1 MSLTTEARPF
11 YLLGATGVIPA
22 IMLQVRVTFSKNLT
36 FIFNKVL
43 TLWRH
48 FQGGTATTLSL
59 AGAKTLGA
67 LALSGALNSE
77 DIPQPSYG
85 GSSPSFKSFKSR
97 LSKRPIKVSL
107 QNSWSSICIKASL
120 GEEVLSVQI
129 IAILQY
135 CRKILHMQQ
144 QLLTAAKRSCIL
156 RIHITMVDD
165 VRFKGSL

>member
-1 MSLTTEARPF
+1 MPFKSWCWFSWLGHFKPRVPNINIMKISNSIIIAVLLISVMSLTTEARPF

-22 IMLQVRVTFSKNLT
+22 IMLQVRVTFSRNLT

-107 QNSWSSICIKASL
+107 QNSWS
-120 GEEVLSVQI
+120 
-129 IAILQY
+129 
-135 CRKILHMQQ
+135 
-144 QLLTAAKRSCIL
+144 
-156 RIHITMVDD
+156 
-165 VRFKGSL
+165 